1 MSTNDSAFAYQHY
14 TAVGAS
20 PVGQVVALYDVILRD
35 FRRAIA
41 AVAAGQIEK
50 RVEAVN
56 HALVVIG
63 ELQGVLDFKRG
74 GEPARN
80 LDIFYKVARS
90 MVTRASILNSQE
102 AFEELVAM
110 FTRVRA
116 AWSQIERAVPCSEPV
131 EHLRA
136 ISEKQTQTAGVS
148 NDLDPAPSQHREDSG
163 GSRWSA

>member
-1 MSTNDSAFAYQHY
+1 MSTNDSAFAYQNY

-41 AVAAGQIEK
+41 AVAAGRIEK

-110 FTRVRA
+110 FARVRT
-116 AWSQIERAVPCSEPV
+116 AWSQIERAIPCSEPATIPR
-131 EHLRA
+131 LA
-136 ISEKQTQTAGVS
+136 SEAQTQAGGMK
-148 NDLDPAPSQHREDSG
+148 NDPDPAPPQHREDSG